1 MKEGGSPSGLV
12 FAAGVCSEVAGLE
25 EVEMRR
31 YAISLLHEF
40 FKQRGR
46 DLEVPDYR
54 RMLMRIFLHIHKHI
68 SEKWSDQGLTLDLAV
83 AIASTTTVYTA
94 RSGSGGLFI
103 FHDGDAR
110 AVFQEGGGEPALLG
124 ADSGEDIQVEE
135 AQLQPG
141 DIAVLCDP
149 AVTKVIGARDMTLI
163 LRRATDPAKA
173 SLFLSAIAE
182 RKGADGPLTAL
193 IWAVPNY
200 QGAALL
206 TGETP
211 SPQQPV
217 EGEEG
222 VEEKEEPVEED
233 TAEQAKKQWLSK
245 WRRRK
250 E

>member
-12 FAAGVCSEVAGLE
+12 FAAGVCSEVSGLE
-25 EVEMRR
+25 ELEMRR

-54 RMLMRIFLHIHKHI
+54 RMLTRIFNHIHKHI
-68 SEKWSDQGLTLDLAV
+68 SEKWFELGLTLDLAV
-83 AIASTTTVYTA
+83 AVASTTTVFTA

-110 AVFQEGGGEPALLG
+110 AVFQQSGGEPALLG
-124 ADSGEDIQVEE
+124 SDSGEVIQVEE
-135 AQLQPG
+135 TQLQPG

-149 AVTKVIGARDMTLI
+149 TITKVIGPRDMTLI
-163 LRRATDPAKA
+163 LRRASEPAKA

-211 SPQQPV
+211 PPQQP
-217 EGEEG
+217 EAEE
-222 VEEKEEPVEED
+222 EKKEEPGEEE
-233 TAEQAKKQWLSK
+233 TADQAKKQWLSK

>member
-12 FAAGVCSEVAGLE
+12 FAAGVCSEAAGLE
-25 EVEMRR
+25 ELEMRR

-54 RMLMRIFLHIHKHI
+54 RMLMRIFSHIHKYI
-68 SEKWSDQGLTLDLAV
+68 SEKWSEQGLELDLAV

-94 RSGSGGLFI
+94 RSGSGGLFL
-103 FHDGDAR
+103 FHEGEAR
-110 AVFQEGGGEPALLG
+110 AVFQEGSGEPALLG
-124 ADSGEDIQVEE
+124 SDSGEDFEVEE
-135 AQLQPG
+135 TTLQPG

-149 AVTKVIGARDMTLI
+149 SVTKVIGPRDMTLI
-163 LRRATDPAKA
+163 LRRADDPAKA

-200 QGAALL
+200 KGAALL

-211 SPQQPV
+211 PPRQPGK
-217 EGEEG
+217 EGEEETEVSEG
-222 VEEKEEPVEED
+222 EE
-233 TAEQAKKQWLSK
+233 TADLAKKQWLSK

>member
-25 EVEMRR
+25 ELEMRR

-54 RMLMRIFLHIHKHI
+54 RMLLRIFLHIHKHI
-68 SEKWSDQGLTLDLAV
+68 SEKWPEQGLTLDLAV
-83 AIASTTTVYTA
+83 AIASTTTVYAA
-94 RSGSGGLFI
+94 RSGGGDLFI

-110 AVFQEGGGEPALLG
+110 AVFQESGSEPALLG
-124 ADSGEDIQVEE
+124 SDSGEDIQVEE
-135 AQLQPG
+135 TQLQPG

-149 AVTKVIGARDMTLI
+149 TVTKVIGPRDVTLI
-163 LRRATDPAKA
+163 LRRASDPAKA
-173 SLFLSAIAE
+173 SLFLSAIAD

-193 IWAVPNY
+193 IWVVPNY

-206 TGETP
+206 TGETLP
-211 SPQQPV
+211 PRQPEEE
-217 EGEEG
+217 EGEKRDEPG
-222 VEEKEEPVEED
+222 EEE
-233 TAEQAKKQWLSK
+233 TADQAKKQWLSK

>member
-1 MKEGGSPSGLV
+1 MKKGASPSGLV
-12 FAAGVCSEVAGLE
+12 FAAGVCSEVTGLE
-25 EVEMRR
+25 ELEIRR

-54 RMLMRIFLHIHKHI
+54 RMLTRIFLHIHKHI
-68 SEKWSDQGLTLDLAV
+68 SEKWSEQGLTLDLAV
-83 AIASTTTVYTA
+83 AIASTTTVYAA

-103 FHDGDAR
+103 FHEGDAR
-110 AVFQEGGGEPALLG
+110 AVFKQGDSEPALLG
-124 ADSGEDIQVEE
+124 SDSGENFQVEE
-135 AQLQPG
+135 TQLQPG

-149 AVTKVIGARDMTLI
+149 ALTKVIGPRDMTLI
-163 LRRATDPAKA
+163 LRRASDPAKA
-173 SLFLSAIAE
+173 SLFLSAIAD
-182 RKGADGPLTAL
+182 RKGADGPLSAL

-211 SPQQPV
+211 PPQQPEA
-217 EGEEG
+217 EGEE
-222 VEEKEEPVEED
+222 EEEPGEEE
-233 TAEQAKKQWLSK
+233 TADQAKKQWLSK